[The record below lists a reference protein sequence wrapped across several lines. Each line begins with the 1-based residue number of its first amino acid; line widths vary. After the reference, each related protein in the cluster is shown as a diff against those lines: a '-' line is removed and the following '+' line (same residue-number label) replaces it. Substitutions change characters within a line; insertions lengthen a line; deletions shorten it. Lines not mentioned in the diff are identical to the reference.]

1 MIKIIILIHNNNG
14 DIMNLIYIISRT
26 IFFYFFTIFIF
37 RIMGKREIKQLTI
50 EDLVVSLLIANICA
64 ISIENYNDS
73 ILYTVLPIIVLLLF
87 EIINGYLCL
96 KFNKLKRI
104 IDGKPS
110 LIINK
115 SVINYREML
124 KQRYTLDDLMIELRN
139 NNIDDLK
146 EVEYAVLEN
155 NGKLNIFKYKFLT
168 NKSNVPFPLILD
180 GIIQEDTLKYINKTK
195 EWLYDYLDDNKLD
208 KDDIFYGFYK
218 NNRIY
223 VILKNETLI

>member
-1 MIKIIILIHNNNG
+1 MDLIIIIL
-14 DIMNLIYIISRT
+14 RT
-26 IFFYFFTIFIF
+26 IFFYVFIVVVF
-37 RIMGKREIKQLTI
+37 RIMGKREMGQLSTI
-50 EDLVVSLLIANICA
+50 DMVVSILMAEMCA
-64 ISIENYNDS
+64 ISIENYNEPMLYS
-73 ILYTVLPIIVLLLF
+73 IIPIIILLF
-87 EIINGYLCL
+87 FEITSSFISL
-96 KFNKLKRI
+96 KSNRLRHI

-115 SVINYREML
+115 GVINYKEML